1 MRKEQVDVNLDFMVD
16 VFIDKGQKL
25 NPNIDEMFRKQQQ
38 TFKDAKKTIDP
49 D

>member
-1 MRKEQVDVNLDFMVD
+1 MRKEHVDVNLDFMVD

-38 TFKDAKKTIDP
+38 TFKHAKNNLDQ